1 MITQLE
7 HDCMSVFEK
16 VFPVSVREEIVSLMK
31 EAYRTRYRWMNESDD
46 FLESKIGAKD
56 LPAHLLR
63 AAIENTARS
72 YCNNGRL
79 PFKFSVIGNSA
90 KNCHHVELV
99 LNDYKIYFVRAAFET
114 EKPGIGIK
122 QALYRPV
129 VEMDLFNPNESTSF
143 HPSTFF
149 ITYGDYCTD
158 SLKFVNIGI
167 PGTNSW
173 LFLKHLSLESTFIKP
188 VVPDKEDQILVTLV
202 NEDGA
207 INEKAK

>member
-7 HDCMSVFEK
+7 HDCMNVFEK
-16 VFPVSVREEIVSLMK
+16 VFPVTVREQIVLLVK
-31 EAYRTRYRWMNESDD
+31 NAYKIRDRWMNGSEF

-63 AAIENTARS
+63 AAIEVAAKS
-72 YCNNGRL
+72 YCDNGRL
-79 PFKFSVIGNSA
+79 PFKFCVIDNSA
-90 KNCHHVELV
+90 KNSRHVELL

-129 VEMDLFNPNESTSF
+129 VEMDLFNPNESISF

-188 VVPDKEDQILVTLV
+188 VVPEKEDQTLVTLI